1 MKAVKLVAAIAAIAT
16 VFANNINPAKAE
28 LTDAQ
33 ITAAVNEFCQFA
45 ISPSNLSRGLRQVFQ
60 PTLIKGEDPSN
71 AVQFVGGIAAVG
83 ILKSCPNSENVVR
96 AVANSTVV
104 TDEDIFVK
112 RAMALALD
120 VAKAEKQQ
128 GLTFEQR
135 AALQDM
141 ENRAMLAQEAMRQY
155 TETRRQNM
163 EFIMNLN
170 SLPMDQP

>member
-1 MKAVKLVAAIAAIAT
+1 MKAIKLVAAIAAITT
-16 VFANNINPAKAE
+16 VFTNSINPAKAE
-28 LTDAQ
+28 ITDAQ
-33 ITAAVNEFCQFA
+33 MAEAVNEFCQVA
-45 ISPSNLSRGLRQVFQ
+45 ISPSNLSLGLRQVFQ

-71 AVQFVGGIAAVG
+71 AVQSIAGIAAVG

-104 TDEDIFVK
+104 TNEDIFVK

-120 VAKAEKQQ
+120 VVKAEQQ
-128 GLTFEQR
+128 QELTFEQR
-135 AALQDM
+135 AVLQDM

-163 EFIMNLN
+163 EFIMNFN
-170 SLPMDQP
+170 SPPMDQP

>member
-1 MKAVKLVAAIAAIAT
+1 MKAIKLVAAIAAIAT
-16 VFANNINPAKAE
+16 VFTNSVNPAKAE

-33 ITAAVNEFCQFA
+33 IAAAVNGFCQVA
-45 ISPSNLSRGLRQVFQ
+45 TTPSNLSLGLRQVFQ

-96 AVANSTVV
+96 AVASSTVV
-104 TDEDIFVK
+104 TNEDIFVK
-112 RAMALALD
+112 RAMNLALD
-120 VAKAEKQQ
+120 VVKAEQQQ

-141 ENRAMLAQEAMRQY
+141 ENRARLAQEAMRQY
-155 TETRRQNM
+155 TEARRQNM
-163 EFIMNLN
+163 EFFTNLN
-170 SLPMDQP
+170 NSYGY

>member
-1 MKAVKLVAAIAAIAT
+1 MKAVKLVAAIAAVAT
-16 VFANNINPAKAE
+16 VFTNNINPAKAE

-33 ITAAVNEFCQFA
+33 IAAAVNEFCQFA
-45 ISPSNLSRGLRQVFQ
+45 VSPSNLSMGLRQVFQ
-60 PTLIKGEDPSN
+60 PTLIKGQDPSN
-71 AVQFVGGIAAVG
+71 AVQSVAGIAAVG
-83 ILKSCPNSENVVR
+83 ILKFCPNSENAVR

-104 TDEDIFVK
+104 TNEDIFVK

-120 VAKAEKQQ
+120 VVKAEQQQ

-141 ENRAMLAQEAMRQY
+141 DNRAMLAQEAMRQY

>member
-1 MKAVKLVAAIAAIAT
+1 MKAIKLVAAIAAIAT
-16 VFANNINPAKAE
+16 VFTNNINPAKAE

-33 ITAAVNEFCQFA
+33 VAEAVNGFCQFA
-45 ISPSNLSRGLRQVFQ
+45 TTPSNLSLGLRQVFQ
-60 PTLIKGEDPSN
+60 PTLNKGEDPSDV
-71 AVQFVGGIAAVG
+71 VQFVGGIAAIG
-83 ILKSCPNSENVVR
+83 ILKGCPSSENAIR

-104 TDEDIFVK
+104 TNEDIFVK

-120 VAKAEKQQ
+120 VVKVEQQQ

-141 ENRAMLAQEAMRQY
+141 ENRAMLAREAVRQY
-155 TETRRQNM
+155 NEMRRQNM

-170 SLPMDQP
+170 SLPIDQP